1 MPRIRYIQDPET
13 HELVLAEDYVPRMAM
28 RSHNRIVGDSHYDG
42 LQATDG
48 ADISSRTKHRRYMR
62 ENNLTTMD
70 DFKETWSRA
79 RDERVRYLKEG
90 GSVRASDVARAIAK
104 LERGR

>member
-42 LQATDG
+42 LRATDG
-48 ADISSRTKHRRYMR
+48 ADISSRK
-62 ENNLTTMD
+62 
-70 DFKETWSRA
+70 
-79 RDERVRYLKEG
+79 
-90 GSVRASDVARAIAK
+90 
-104 LERGR
+104 